1 MTQDPK
7 TIPLSQA
14 EAEVALAVERVALL
28 HLAYAEMLADEFG
41 EARGRELA
49 VKAIRRYGL
58 KIGGKAR
65 KAALSQD
72 LPLEPENVAAG
83 GPNWPSV
90 GSAEGVEVCEVEGEQ
105 HTCIRGCGL
114 AKTWRAQ
121 GGEALGRLYCLVDA
135 AKMMAYNPA
144 YAVVHLRA
152 EPDGDD
158 RCELVLRETTAQER
172 KDFAQD
178 RDWSYMDLQQG

>member
-1 MTQDPK
+1 M
-7 TIPLSQA
+7 IPLPEA
-14 EAEVALAVERVALL
+14 EAEVARAVERVALL
-28 HLAYAEMLADEFG
+28 HLAYAEMLVEEFG

-65 KAALSQD
+65 KAALAQG
-72 LPLEPENVAAG
+72 LALEPENVAAA
-83 GPNWPSV
+83 GPNWPSI
-90 GSAEGVEVCEVEGEQ
+90 GSADAVEVYEVEGER
-105 HTCIRGCGL
+105 HTCIHGCGL

-121 GGEALGRLYCLVDA
+121 GGESLGRLYCLVDA

-158 RCELVLRETTAQER
+158 CCELVLRQTTSQER
-172 KDFAQD
+172 EDFAED
-178 RDWSYMDLQQG
+178 RDWSHMDL